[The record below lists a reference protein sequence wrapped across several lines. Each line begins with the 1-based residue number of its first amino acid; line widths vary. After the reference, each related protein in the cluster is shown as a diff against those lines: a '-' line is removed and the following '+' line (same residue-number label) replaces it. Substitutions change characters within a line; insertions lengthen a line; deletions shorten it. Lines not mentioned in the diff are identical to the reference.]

1 MWYNSERKTNKH
13 SLTFSK
19 NQVLMLPWSYVL
31 TAIEQKKIIHQR
43 KGKRQ
48 REMEKGLPGGDVA
61 IYKEKDLYFILCN
74 ANRFSGA

>member
-31 TAIEQKKIIHQR
+31 TAIEQKKI
-43 KGKRQ
+43 
-48 REMEKGLPGGDVA
+48 MVEKGLPGGDVA